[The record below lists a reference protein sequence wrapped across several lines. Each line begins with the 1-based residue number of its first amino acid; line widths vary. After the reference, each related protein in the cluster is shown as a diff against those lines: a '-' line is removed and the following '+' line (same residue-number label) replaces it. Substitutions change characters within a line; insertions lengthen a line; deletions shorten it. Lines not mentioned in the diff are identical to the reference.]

1 MRTHSALLLLTAGA
15 LYLAPDRAAA
25 QPANDLCTNTTIQAL
40 SVPGTVTVTGDNTGG
55 LDNDGL
61 GWEAVWEAFT
71 LTSCADV
78 TVDFCGSD
86 PAYVEGDWFMLLY
99 RDCPPLTE
107 FWNNGQE
114 QWTCPDQ
121 NLTMYFD
128 GLDPGTYYYPVY
140 AGGGNVGPYTI
151 NFKATACQDTVNQAP
166 DAGDDVFTMDQDSTL
181 EASVA
186 DNDSDV
192 DNDSTELIWSVLD
205 SGTAEVNGSL
215 TFNADGTFT
224 YAPDPGYAGEV
235 SFTYTVCDT
244 VPACD
249 TALVTITITMP
260 TPTPENDD
268 CADMSAD
275 TLEIDDTLIFTG
287 DNTGATIDGD
297 YEPGSPMEADSL
309 PSVWHVFAT
318 EECADVIVSYCGTAP
333 AFQNVWTLLTTGCP
347 GGANIVP
354 ADSVNGEDCGDGN
367 TWIAFYDLPAG
378 TYYLPVKLDTGSASP
393 AVGPYSIQVSA
404 SACEVPP
411 APPVNDTCTGAVVL
425 NVNLDCQP
433 VFGTVQDATES
444 LPAILCNEFEGWAND
459 DVWYSFVATNP
470 HQTSSVTGSED
481 FDPVVELFEGT
492 CDNMVSLACSD
503 TSVLGGTE
511 AIELFDMVEGT
522 NYLVRLYDYGE
533 GYPLDPTFSICIT
546 GDVGTQVVAQETAT
560 FGLRPNPTE
569 GQVTIDLGNFS
580 GACTVDLLDVAG
592 RIVQSER
599 LTAVAGASFTLNF
612 GSNVGAGL
620 YTVRL
625 SSTTM
630 RAEKR
635 LVVR

>member
-192 DNDSTELIWSVLD
+192 DNDSTEL
-205 SGTAEVNGSL
+205 
-215 TFNADGTFT
+215 
-224 YAPDPGYAGEV
+224 
-235 SFTYTVCDT
+235 
-244 VPACD
+244 
-249 TALVTITITMP
+249 
-260 TPTPENDD
+260 
-268 CADMSAD
+268 
-275 TLEIDDTLIFTG
+275 
-287 DNTGATIDGD
+287 
-297 YEPGSPMEADSL
+297 
-309 PSVWHVFAT
+309 
-318 EECADVIVSYCGTAP
+318 
-333 AFQNVWTLLTTGCP
+333 
-347 GGANIVP
+347 
-354 ADSVNGEDCGDGN
+354 
-367 TWIAFYDLPAG
+367 
-378 TYYLPVKLDTGSASP
+378 
-393 AVGPYSIQVSA
+393 
-404 SACEVPP
+404 
-411 APPVNDTCTGAVVL
+411 
-425 NVNLDCQP
+425 
-433 VFGTVQDATES
+433 
-444 LPAILCNEFEGWAND
+444 
-459 DVWYSFVATNP
+459 
-470 HQTSSVTGSED
+470 
-481 FDPVVELFEGT
+481 
-492 CDNMVSLACSD
+492 
-503 TSVLGGTE
+503 
-511 AIELFDMVEGT
+511 
-522 NYLVRLYDYGE
+522 
-533 GYPLDPTFSICIT
+533 
-546 GDVGTQVVAQETAT
+546 
-560 FGLRPNPTE
+560 
-569 GQVTIDLGNFS
+569 
-580 GACTVDLLDVAG
+580 
-592 RIVQSER
+592 
-599 LTAVAGASFTLNF
+599 
-612 GSNVGAGL
+612 
-620 YTVRL
+620 
-625 SSTTM
+625 
-630 RAEKR
+630 
-635 LVVR
+635 